1 MPTLMAPQDALFLL
15 AERREQPMHVG
26 GLQLFELPDGAG
38 PEWVQALYE
47 RMLAATEV
55 RTLMRRRP
63 VRSLRTLGAWSW
75 EADPEVDLE
84 HHVRHSALARPGRV
98 RELLALVSRLHGA
111 PLDRQRPLWELHL
124 IEGLQGDRF
133 AVYTKVHHSLLDGVS
148 AMRLLQE
155 SLSTGPDEV
164 TPPPWAPA
172 SGPRRPPA
180 ASTPAP
186 WVGRAL
192 RAGMDLSGAGPALAR
207 LVAERARSPEPWSSP
222 PRTILNVPITG
233 ARRFAAQS
241 WPLDRVRAVARAG
254 GASVNDV
261 VLAMCGAALRG
272 YLRQLGELPEQSLV
286 AMVPVALPR
295 QDDGAA
301 GNAVGAILTTLA
313 TDESDAAIRLE
324 RIHESMQQGKTS
336 LSGLGPLGAGALSAL
351 LVGPLAVTTTRWY
364 SGFGRQPFNLVVS
377 NVPGPDHPLYMDGAR
392 LTGLYPLSVPLDGQA
407 LNVTATSYAGSLD
420 FGLTGDRRAL
430 PHLQRLL
437 THLDRGL
444 DDLAAAVGA

>member
-1 MPTLMAPQDALFLL
+1 
-15 AERREQPMHVG
+15 
-26 GLQLFELPDGAG
+26 
-38 PEWVQALYE
+38 
-47 RMLAATEV
+47 
-55 RTLMRRRP
+55 
-63 VRSLRTLGAWSW
+63 
-75 EADPEVDLE
+75 
-84 HHVRHSALARPGRV
+84 
-98 RELLALVSRLHGA
+98 
-111 PLDRQRPLWELHL
+111 
-124 IEGLQGDRF
+124 
-133 AVYTKVHHSLLDGVS
+133 
-148 AMRLLQE
+148 
-155 SLSTGPDEV
+155 
-164 TPPPWAPA
+164 
-172 SGPRRPPA
+172 
-180 ASTPAP
+180 
-186 WVGRAL
+186 
-192 RAGMDLSGAGPALAR
+192 MDLSGAGPALAR